1 MITGHFFILDA
12 DSLKDGIHIFR
23 YKQQYVGKENSCI
36 YLSFTND
43 GVRFFLREE
52 GESSFFSGC
61 ILFLPFT
68 PEFDIRF
75 NISLIINALLLT
87 ESENFESLMPANQ
100 EFDAKNR
107 YSFSPSKNH
116 NGKQIGMTFLG
127 QLLLDFIYEMHHSSL
142 FAECPLYFTAS
153 ERLLSNPLY
162 AAIANKAEYGLHLH
176 RYINPDEKD
185 ELTVDKFIRAERRW
199 VETIVNPHSER
210 MFHESPWFD
219 DSAVEMDAVYNNDN
233 ACLEIRTDDKTG
245 DENDVN
251 VIEETANIA
260 MEWYLSKYKLD
271 GLLKIR
277 FGTLYKTP
285 MQMAAIFFSL
295 LAILGIVYCCSY
307 NALYSWK
314 YLCCW
319 NACART
325 LLLVF
330 AMIPAITYICCS
342 YKKKNRHK
350 LFKYKTLPNAFMPRL
365 FASIFAGWMTIGL
378 SDLVANGH
386 KAYENY
392 ALYSLVLLIPTL
404 IYLFFSVNKLLPYER
419 ILAKAIISIVIV
431 SISMVYSMIAGWFLL
446 LIYGDASYLFGDDVS
461 KENPGILLVFSIIAV
476 FVGIFIQ
483 MLFRNK
489 SVSSLDE

>member
-1 MITGHFFILDA
+1 MITGHFFTLDA
-12 DSLKDGIHIFR
+12 DSLIDGIHIFR
-23 YKQQYVGKENSCI
+23 YKQQYVGKEKAYI

-43 GVRFFLREE
+43 GVRFFLRDE

-75 NISLIINALLLT
+75 NVSLIINALLLND
-87 ESENFESLMPANQ
+87 SMPVNQ
-100 EFDAKNR
+100 KFDAKNR
-107 YSFSPSKNH
+107 YLFSPSKNH
-116 NGKQIGMTFLG
+116 NGKKVGMTFLG

-162 AAIANKAEYGLHLH
+162 AAIANKAEYGLHLQ
-176 RYINPDEKD
+176 RNINPDEKD
-185 ELTVDKFIRAERRW
+185 ELTLDKFIRAERRW

-210 MFHESPWFD
+210 LFHESPWFD

-233 ACLEIRTDDKTG
+233 ACIEICTDDTPG
-245 DENDVN
+245 NN
-251 VIEETANIA
+251 LITETANMA

-277 FGTLYKTP
+277 LGTLFKPSMLTASVFVP
-285 MQMAAIFFSL
+285 LM
-295 LAILGIVYCCSY
+295 AILGIVYCCSY
-307 NALYSWK
+307 NALFYWK

-319 NACART
+319 NTCAVT
-325 LLLVF
+325 LLVVF
-330 AMIPAITYICCS
+330 VMIPVITYIYCC
-342 YKKKNRHK
+342 KKKRNRRK
-350 LFKYKTLPNAFMPRL
+350 YFKCKTLPNVFMPRL
-365 FASIFAGWMTIGL
+365 FASIVAGWMTVGL

-386 KAYENY
+386 KSYENY

-419 ILAKAIISIVIV
+419 IRPKAVITGVIV
-431 SISMVYSMIAGWFLL
+431 SMSVVYSMLAGWFLL
-446 LIYGDASYLFGDDVS
+446 LIYGDASYLFGYDVS
-461 KENPGILLVFSIIAV
+461 EEKPGILLVFSIIAV